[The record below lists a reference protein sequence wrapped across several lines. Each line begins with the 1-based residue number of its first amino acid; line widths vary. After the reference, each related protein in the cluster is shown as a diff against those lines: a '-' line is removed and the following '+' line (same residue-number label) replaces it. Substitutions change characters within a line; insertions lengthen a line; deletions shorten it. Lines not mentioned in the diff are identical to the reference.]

1 MFEFTLQEVL
11 FDSIS
16 KVMMIRNIK
25 CIRILNEL
33 ADEIMSETLYGDS
46 LRLQQVLADFLLVSV
61 HFVPNGGQLG
71 ISGSLTKDYLGV
83 SIQLVHLE
91 LR

>member
-1 MFEFTLQEVL
+1 MVEFTLQEVL
-11 FDSIS
+11 FASIS
-16 KVMMIRNIK
+16 QVMMRSNRK
-25 CIRILNEL
+25 GIRIVNEL

-46 LRLQQVLADFLLVSV
+46 LRLQQVLADFLLISV
-61 HFVPNGGQLG
+61 HFAPNGGQLR
-71 ISGSLTKDYLGV
+71 IAGSLTKDFLGV